1 MKSKFLFNIF
11 IYNFVLFFLYTISYS
26 EEQFILEGKK
36 IKYEDSG
43 KKIFVKDEVYVDNL
57 KGIKIRSDELFYDKS
72 NNILYIK
79 GNIKLTDELNQL
91 VINSDEIE
99 YDRNTNNIISK
110 NKTSIIVDKKY
121 YIDSEDLKYSITE
134 QILTSD
140 KKTVLKDDFNNNI
153 ESTSF
158 VLLNLSKTFKSK
170 NLKFTDSDSNKFST
184 LQAIVDLR
192 SDKLIAKDIE
202 YYLGES
208 ANNYGRIKGRS
219 IVVDND
225 KSIIKKANFTSCK
238 PSEKCPPWN
247 IQSEK
252 VTHDKNKKTVYY
264 DNAILKLYDTPIFYF
279 PKFFHPDPTV
289 KRQSGFLIPSYESSN
304 TSGNAIKI
312 PYYHVISDNA
322 DFTIQPRLYTNQDL
336 LIENEFRFVT
346 KNFEQSNDFS
356 IKKLDQNSKSHFFS
370 NSKFLIDSKLF
381 DNANLEINY
390 ETTSNDTYIKK
401 NNLTNPIQNN
411 QSLLT
416 SFLKFN
422 ANDENTDFLVEAIIY
437 EDLNQTNKSDKYQ
450 FIYPNYQYSKL
461 IQSNFDLKGDLV
473 FKSSGKNELRDTNIA
488 EKFIIND
495 LEYNSDFFIF
505 NSGMINNFSVNFKNT
520 NKDGKNSPSYDE
532 NLKIENFISANF
544 YSSLPLTKKINS
556 ITNNFT
562 PKWSIN
568 YSPLKSKNNSS
579 LERRL
584 SSSNIFSKNRLALN
598 ESLEGGQSLTVGF
611 DYDLI
616 RENQTNLLS
625 SSFGQIFR
633 DINDKDLPK
642 QSKMQTKSSDIVGE
656 IFYNPNDYLEFNYN
670 FSADNNLDTVNYN
683 LFNSK
688 IKVNNFITTFEHLE
702 ETNEIGSNSY
712 FARNFE
718 YKFNESNSLN
728 FNTRRNRKTDL
739 TEFYD
744 LIYQYQN
751 DCLVASIKYNKSYYE
766 DNDIKPSEE
775 IFFSLTITPFA
786 SINTPSLK

>member
-1 MKSKFLFNIF
+1 MKSKILYKIF
-11 IYNFVLFFLYTISYS
+11 IYNFAILFLYTILYS
-26 EEQFILEGKK
+26 QEQFVLEGKK
-36 IKYEDSG
+36 IEYEDNG

-57 KGIKIRSDELFYDKS
+57 SGVKIKSDELVYNKS

-79 GNIKLTDELNQL
+79 GNIRLTDELNQIVL
-91 VINSDEIE
+91 YSDEIE
-99 YDRNTNNIISK
+99 YDRNTNIIISK

-121 YIDSEDLKYSITE
+121 YIDSEDLKYFITK
-134 QILTSD
+134 QILKSD
-140 KKTVLKDDFNNNI
+140 KKNILKDNFYNTI
-153 ESTSF
+153 ESSSF
-158 VLLNLSKTFKSK
+158 ILSNLTKTFKSK
-170 NLKFTDSDSNKFST
+170 NLKFTDIDNNKFNT
-184 LQAIVDLR
+184 MQAIVDLK

-202 YYLGES
+202 YYFGEN

-219 IVVDND
+219 ILVDND

-252 VTHDKNKKTVYY
+252 IIHDKKKKTVYY
-264 DNAILKLYDTPIFYF
+264 DNAILKLYDTPIVYF

-289 KRQSGFLIPSYESSN
+289 KRQSGFLIPTAESSS
-304 TSGNAIKI
+304 TSGNSIKI

-322 DFTIQPRLYTNQDL
+322 DFTIQPRFYTNQDL
-336 LIENEFRFVT
+336 LIENEFRFVS
-346 KNFEQSNDFS
+346 KNFEQKNDFS
-356 IKKLDQNSKSHFFS
+356 IKKLNQNSKSHFFS
-370 NSKFLIDSKLF
+370 NSKFQIDSKF
-381 DNANLEINY
+381 FENTNLEINY

-401 NNLTNPIQNN
+401 NNLTNPIENN

-416 SFLKFN
+416 SFLKLE
-422 ANDENTDFLVEAIIY
+422 ANNENTDFLVESIVY

-450 FIYPNYQYSKL
+450 FIYPSYQYSKL
-461 IQSNFDLKGDLV
+461 LQSNFDFKGDLI
-473 FKSSGKNELRDTNIA
+473 FKSSGKNELRDTNIS

-505 NSGMINNFSVNFKNT
+505 NNGIINNYSINFKNT
-520 NKDGKNSPSYDE
+520 NKDGKNSPSYDK
-532 NLKIENFISANF
+532 NLKIENFISANY

-556 ITNNFT
+556 FTNNFS
-562 PKWSIN
+562 PKFSIN
-568 YSPLKSKNNSS
+568 YSPLKSKNNSN
-579 LERRL
+579 LDRRITA
-584 SSSNIFSKNRLALN
+584 SNIFSKNRLGLN
-598 ESLEGGQSLTVGF
+598 ESLEGGQSLTLGF

-616 RENQTNLLS
+616 KENQSNLLS

-633 DINDKDLPK
+633 DTNDTDLPK
-642 QSKMQTKSSDIVGE
+642 KSKMQTKSSDIVGE
-656 IFYNPNDYLEFNYN
+656 ILYNPSDFIEFNYN

-683 LFNSK
+683 LVNSK
-688 IKVNNFITTFEHLE
+688 IKINNFVTTFEHLE
-702 ETNEIGSNSY
+702 ENNEIGSNSY

-718 YKFNESNSLN
+718 YKFNNSNSLN

-751 DCLVASIKYNKSYYE
+751 DCLVASIKYNKNYYE

-786 SINTPSLK
+786 SINTPSLR